1 MFDLMP
7 FGRNEK
13 NLFNFWDNMEKSF
26 FGNSFDTFSQFR
38 TDILDNGDHYTL
50 QAELPG
56 FQKEDI
62 KISIDGDHLN
72 ITAVHD
78 ESKEEQ
84 KDNFVRRERKYGS
97 FTRSFDISAIDGDQI
112 TAAYKDGIL
121 ELNLP
126 KRTQTTDGSRTI
138 TIQ

>member
-26 FGNSFDTFSQFR
+26 FGNSLDTFSQFR
-38 TDILDNGDHYTL
+38 TDILDQGDHYAL

-62 KISIDGDHLN
+62 KIRIDGDRLE
-72 ITAVHD
+72 ISAIHD
-78 ESKEEQ
+78 DAKEEK
-84 KDNFVRRERKYGS
+84 KDNFVRRERRYGS
-97 FTRSFDISAIDGDQI
+97 FTRSFDISAIDAGNI
-112 TAAYKDGIL
+112 SAEYHNGIL
-121 ELNLP
+121 ELKLP
-126 KRTQTTDGSRTI
+126 KRAEPANNSRMI
-138 TIQ
+138 DIK